1 MARSRTMEAL
11 VLKRS
16 DEVVVSNELRTE
28 MGENIPSRVMPGL
41 RGTPAGIR
49 TMSAP
54 SKHSLSPDGVGS

>member
-1 MARSRTMEAL
+1 M
-11 VLKRS
+11 KRS